1 MKKIGI
7 LIGFLVFFSD
17 FFACDHCNVFLSIN
31 PNDYQHNIG
40 FQYRSRLH
48 YGKFN
53 TNGLLMQKH
62 GGETHTKYSDQE
74 VFERYSRFEIT
85 GQYFINQKWN
95 IQAVLPYVNNQE
107 IVDGRGV
114 YDVWGIGDPIIIQN
128 YQLFNTKDIKDTTF
142 FSQRFSVGM
151 GLKMPLGSIN
161 QSFGNGTPNLDL
173 QSGTG
178 SWDAIITSTYIS
190 KYKNLGFILNANY
203 KLNTF
208 NSDNY
213 KYGNT
218 TNLLANLFYQ
228 IKLKNI
234 VVMPMIGGYT
244 ELANNDYQGKIKQV
258 NSDGQLLFGDAN
270 LSIFIKKL
278 RLQVNYQHG
287 FASLLNDSNQ
297 LKTLYKINF
306 NITYNI

>member
-53 TNGLLMQKH
+53 TDGLLMEKH
-62 GGETHTKYSDQE
+62 GGVEHSNYSNQE
-74 VFERYSRFEIT
+74 VFERYNRFEIT

-107 IVDGRGV
+107 IVDGRWI
-114 YDVWGIGDPIIIQN
+114 YDVWGIGDPTIIQN

-142 FSQRFSVGM
+142 FSHRLSVGM
-151 GLKMPLGSIN
+151 GIKLPVGSIN
-161 QSFGNGTPNLDL
+161 QTFGNGTPNLDL
-173 QSGTG
+173 QTGTG
-178 SWDAIITSTYIS
+178 SWDGILSSTYIS
-190 KYKNLGFILNANY
+190 KYQNLGFILNANY
-203 KLNTF
+203 KF
-208 NSDNY
+208 NSSNSEGY

-218 TNLLANLFYQ
+218 TNVLANFFYQ
-228 IKLKNI
+228 IKFKNM
-234 VVMPMIGGYT
+234 VLMPMIGGYA
-244 ELANNDYQGKIKQV
+244 ELAGEDYQNQIKQV
-258 NSDGQLLFGDAN
+258 NSGGKLLFGDAN

-278 RLQVNYQHG
+278 RFQVNYQHG